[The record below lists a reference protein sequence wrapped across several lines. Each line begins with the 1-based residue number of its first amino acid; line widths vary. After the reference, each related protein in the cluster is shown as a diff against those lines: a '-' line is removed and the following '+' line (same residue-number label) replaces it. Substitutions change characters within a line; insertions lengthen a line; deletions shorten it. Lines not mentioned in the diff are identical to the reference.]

1 MSTPFSLLKV
11 VCLLIFFGLLN
22 LTTDDLLTA
31 PALINSLFWNSGKVI
46 MTGVLPTRDRE
57 EKGLHAWE
65 PHRPPIWFQSYGSEA
80 VNEEECNSDLQ
91 GQLMTGSKIE
101 TRTAH
106 ECQCGCCLLSSH
118 PYTSTPCGGGDG
130 LVTKLCLTLCN
141 PMDQDPL
148 SMGFSK

>member
-91 GQLMTGSKIE
+91 GQLMTGSKI
-101 TRTAH
+101 
-106 ECQCGCCLLSSH
+106 
-118 PYTSTPCGGGDG
+118 
-130 LVTKLCLTLCN
+130 
-141 PMDQDPL
+141 
-148 SMGFSK
+148 